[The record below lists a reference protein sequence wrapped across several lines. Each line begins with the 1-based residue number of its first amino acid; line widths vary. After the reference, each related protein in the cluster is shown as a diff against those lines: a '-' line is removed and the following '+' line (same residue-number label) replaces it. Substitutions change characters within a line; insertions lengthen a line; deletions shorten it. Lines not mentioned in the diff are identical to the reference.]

1 MEVGAGE
8 VGKEPQALRRD
19 PMVEG
24 DQIKRPHPAR
34 QQPRQHYSYKMN
46 RLAALAFVRH
56 NALHL
61 NFSRPCVQAQPRPPS
76 TASMNAGMAT
86 GGGISPAGATV
97 AIAAAPDRKSTR
109 LNSSHLG

>member
-1 MEVGAGE
+1 MEVQAAD
-8 VGKEPQALRRD
+8 VGNEPQALRRD

-61 NFSRPCVQAQPRPPS
+61 NFSRPCVQAQPRPTS
-76 TASMNAGMAT
+76 TASTNAGMAT
-86 GGGISPAGATV
+86 GGGISPAGKTV
-97 AIAAAPDRKSTR
+97 AKLRAPR
-109 LNSSHLG
+109 LIY